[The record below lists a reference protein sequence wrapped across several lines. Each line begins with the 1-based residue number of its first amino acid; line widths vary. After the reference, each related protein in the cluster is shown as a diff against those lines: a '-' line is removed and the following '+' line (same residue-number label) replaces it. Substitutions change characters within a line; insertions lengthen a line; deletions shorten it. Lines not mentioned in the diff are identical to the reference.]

1 MKVMKERVKILRGE
15 LIKPPDEHEAR
26 NKKVDKKVEKGSKL
40 RGSSNINN
48 RADHRGR

>member
-1 MKVMKERVKILRGE
+1 MNTMKERVKILRGE

-26 NKKVDKKVEKGSKL
+26 NKKADKKVEKASKL
-40 RGSSNINN
+40 RGSPNN